1 MTFEELNEYLNQKN
15 VTLVAVSKTK
25 PVEEIQKLY
34 DKGQRIFGEN
44 KVQEIVAKA
53 PLLPDDISWHMIGHL
68 QKNKVKQVLPYVS
81 MIQSI
86 DSIELLHEV
95 NKEAIKIN
103 KVIEVL
109 LEVKIATEDTKYG
122 LTVEQVKEIITEYN
136 DGKLPSIK
144 ICGLMGMASFSDDE
158 SLVRLEFHTLKV
170 LFETLESSFI
180 VHHSSLKVI
189 SMGMSGDYILAIE
202 EGSNMVRIGSLLFGS
217 R

>member
-1 MTFEELNEYLNQKN
+1 MTFEDLNEFLNQKN

-53 PLLPDDISWHMIGHL
+53 PLLPDNISWHMIGHL

-86 DSIELLHEV
+86 DSIELLQEV

-122 LTVEQVKEIITEYN
+122 LTQEQVKEIIVQYN

-180 VHHSSLKVI
+180 VHHSSFKVI
-189 SMGMSGDYILAIE
+189 SMGMSGDYKLAIE
-202 EGSNMVRIGSLLFGS
+202 EGSTMVRIGSLLFGN

>member
-136 DGKLPSIK
+136 DSKLPSIK